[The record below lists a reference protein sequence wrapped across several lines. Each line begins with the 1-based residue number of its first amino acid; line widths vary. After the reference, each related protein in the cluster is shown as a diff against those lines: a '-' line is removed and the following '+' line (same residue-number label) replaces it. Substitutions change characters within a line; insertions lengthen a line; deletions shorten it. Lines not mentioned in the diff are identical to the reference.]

1 MALKVRNLWPV
12 ILLCWDRRAATVTEM
27 IVHFI
32 CRGNAFRSIIA
43 EACLNSLKSENLKAV
58 SSGTAAA
65 VNRTGNLAAYIET
78 LGLLA
83 KNGIREYAKTGYGD
97 QLTPSRLAGADV
109 VICMNQRVY
118 DECQQ
123 LVSLPASTRIWS
135 VADIGEPGRVAHTE
149 SGKTVCREEAYQ
161 EIVESISRLISELSY
176 STHSH
181 AAKRYHVQV
190 VFPDRDADR

>member
-1 MALKVRNLWPV
+1 
-12 ILLCWDRRAATVTEM
+12 M

-43 EACLNSLKSENLKAV
+43 EAYLNSLRFTHLSAV

-65 VNRTGNLAAYIET
+65 VDRARNLTAYTET
-78 LGLLA
+78 LELLA
-83 KNGIREYAKTGYGD
+83 KNGIREFAKAGYGD

-118 DECQQ
+118 DECQH
-123 LVSLPASTRIWS
+123 LVGLPAGTRVWS

-149 SGKTVCREEAYQ
+149 GGKTRYREEAYLQ
-161 EIVESISRLISELSY
+161 IVDGVGQLITEL
-176 STHSH
+176 
-181 AAKRYHVQV
+181 A
-190 VFPDRDADR
+190 

>member
-1 MALKVRNLWPV
+1 
-12 ILLCWDRRAATVTEM
+12 M

-43 EACLNSLKSENLKAV
+43 EAYLNSLKFENLKV
-58 SSGTAAA
+58 ISSGTAAA
-65 VNRTGNLAAYIET
+65 VGRARNLAAYTET

-83 KNGIREYAKTGYGD
+83 KNGILEFAKTGYGD
-97 QLTPSRLAGADV
+97 QLTPLRLAEADV
-109 VICMNQRVY
+109 VIRMNQRVY

-149 SGKTVCREEAYQ
+149 PGKTLHREEAYQ
-161 EIVESISRLISELSY
+161 EIVEGINRLISELS
-176 STHSH
+176 
-181 AAKRYHVQV
+181 
-190 VFPDRDADR
+190 